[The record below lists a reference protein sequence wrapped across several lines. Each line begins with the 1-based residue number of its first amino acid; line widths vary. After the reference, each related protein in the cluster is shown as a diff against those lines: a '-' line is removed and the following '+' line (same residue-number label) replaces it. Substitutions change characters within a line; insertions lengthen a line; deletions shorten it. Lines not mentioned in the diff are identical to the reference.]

1 MKVDVAYADK
11 HHQIW
16 LKLNVDN
23 GADIE
28 NVIIQSGLLELVP
41 ELDIKT
47 QKVGIFGKLSK
58 LNTKV
63 NEGDRIE
70 VYRPIIRVLDDD
82 DDDE

>member
-28 NVIIQSGLLELVP
+28 NVIIQSGLSELVP